1 MKFFAVFLMLAAII
15 ACSKFEDDAN
25 ESSLTNF
32 PSITVM
38 GVSAEGVG
46 HETHGNG
53 NGYGHENH
61 DHDDA
66 PNGNGHYVHGNGKGL
81 GHTKHGD

>member
-1 MKFFAVFLMLAAII
+1 MMQLKVFF
-15 ACSKFEDDAN
+15 
-25 ESSLTNF
+25 TNL
-32 PSITVM
+32 PKITVM

-53 NGYGHENH
+53 KGLGHEHH

-81 GHTKHGD
+81 GHAKHGD